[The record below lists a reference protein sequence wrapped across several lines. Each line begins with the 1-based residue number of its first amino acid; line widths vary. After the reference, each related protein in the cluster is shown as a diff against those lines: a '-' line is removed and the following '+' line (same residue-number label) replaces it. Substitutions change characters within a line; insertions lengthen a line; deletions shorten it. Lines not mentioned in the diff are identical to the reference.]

1 MSIHLTLDEFLMNR
15 LSDPYKAFNY
25 LQVSL
30 EEYLNDGDLDFFM
43 EGIKNIVN
51 AQGGIEN
58 IANPV
63 GISPKFLSD
72 AIYQKRIIP
81 YDVLN
86 LILSHF
92 KKLNDVNLKLM
103 IYEKPLDVAKTS
115 RATTPKNK
123 GIKKDM
129 SNRQLQNI
137 RYWETLSKRFDDK
150 DSIKIFKPDA
160 YSYLNYQYFKTEL
173 PGILLRAR
181 QTIRYS
187 EISSS
192 LAIRGK
198 NSVGYFYSFRTQQD
212 SIEKEFGNKLEWHAK
227 GEREKR
233 IDFKNDQADPN
244 DENDWQ
250 NQHDWFSDTFNRIY
264 DVFKPIIRELK
275 L

>member
-1 MSIHLTLDEFLMNR
+1 MSVHLTLDEFLMKR

-30 EEYLNDGDLDFFM
+30 EEYLDDGDLDFFLK
-43 EGIKNIVN
+43 GIKNIIN

-81 YDVLN
+81 YDTLN

-92 KKLNDVNLKLM
+92 K
-103 IYEKPLDVAKTS
+103 PLDDISTKVIRAKTPK
-115 RATTPKNK
+115 TTIPKNK
-123 GIKKDM
+123 GVEKDR
-129 SNRQLQNI
+129 SNRQLQNL
-137 RYWETLSKRFDDK
+137 RYWETLSERFADK
-150 DSIKIFKPDA
+150 DGIKIFKPDA

-192 LAIRGK
+192 LAVRGR

-212 SIEKEFGNKLEWHAK
+212 SIEKEFENKLEWHTK

-244 DENDWQ
+244 DENDWH

-264 DVFKPIIRELK
+264 DVFKPIIQELK